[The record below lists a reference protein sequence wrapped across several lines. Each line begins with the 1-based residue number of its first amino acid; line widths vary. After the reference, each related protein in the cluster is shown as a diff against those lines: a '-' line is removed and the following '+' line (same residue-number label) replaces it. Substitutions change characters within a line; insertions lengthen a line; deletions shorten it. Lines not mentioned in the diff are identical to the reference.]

1 MDFVSS
7 CGCDGAYGRD
17 CGFVWVAWFFF
28 FFFLV
33 VDFVADCEC
42 GCDGFCEFFF
52 WWWLAVGG
60 WQRRERDVV
69 GVEDREERD
78 EEEDRERREKEF

>member
-1 MDFVSS
+1 MGAVVMDFVSS

-42 GCDGFCEFFF
+42 GCDWFC
-52 WWWLAVGG
+52 GG
-60 WQRRERDVV
+60 WQWVDSKE
-69 GVEDREERD
+69 
-78 EEEDRERREKEF
+78 EKEM